1 MTTYDFDRVIDRTGT
16 FATKLDGL
24 DQMFGRHDVTPLWIA
39 DLDFAV
45 CPEITA
51 ALRHR
56 LDHPV
61 LGYSAA
67 PDSYWNSIINWQH
80 HRHNF
85 EITREE
91 LCFIQGVVKGLGLSI
106 NYFSN
111 RGDHIVIQ
119 PPVYHPFRMVIEGN
133 GRIVSENPLLF
144 DGTSYRMDLE
154 GLAKVI
160 ERDHPTMMI
169 LCNPHN
175 PAGRVWTADEIAK
188 MNEICQRNG
197 VKVIADEIHCEI
209 VMPGYKYIPF
219 ASVSDD
225 CLANS
230 VTLLSPTK
238 GFNIAGLQIANIVCS
253 DEIVRKRINRAINI
267 NEVCDVNPFGV
278 VALQAAYNESADWLD
293 QMNAYVYDNYIELKS
308 FCHEYLP
315 KLEVLRLEGTYL
327 AWVDVNA
334 LEFTTDELTQ
344 FLADK
349 ANVMVNSGTMY
360 GQKAGQGYIRINLAC
375 PRQRLREALNRI
387 GRLLAEYMIDDIE
400 GCPM

>member
-1 MTTYDFDRVIDRTGT
+1 MEKFDFDKLTARRGSNCYKWDEAANDEVI
-16 FATKLDGL
+16 
-24 DQMFGRHDVTPLWIA
+24 PLWVA
-39 DLDFAV
+39 DMDFEVA
-45 CPEITA
+45 PAIKE
-51 ALRHR
+51 ALRKRVEHG
-56 LDHPV
+56 V
-61 LGYSAA
+61 FGYTMV
-67 PDSYWNSIINWQH
+67 PDSYYDAIINWFDN
-80 HRHNF
+80 RHGWYINRDW
-85 EITREE
+85 ILYTTA
-91 LCFIQGVVKGLGLSI
+91 VVPALSCALKALTLP
-106 NYFSN
+106 
-111 RGDHIVIQ
+111 GEKVLVQ
-119 PPVYHPFRMVIEGN
+119 TPVYNCFFSSIVNSGCLVEENRLVRDGN
-133 GRIVSENPLLF
+133 
-144 DGTSYRMDLE
+144 SYSIDFE
-154 GLAKVI
+154 DFEKKCKDEKV
-160 ERDHPTMMI
+160 TVFV

-175 PAGRVWTADEIAK
+175 PAGRVWTADEMAK
-188 MNEICQRNG
+188 MNEICRRNG

-344 FLADK
+344 LLADK

-387 GRLLAEYMIDDIE
+387 GRLLAEYMIDDIQ

>member
-1 MTTYDFDRVIDRTGT
+1 MEKFDFDKLTARRGSNCYKWDEAANDEVI
-16 FATKLDGL
+16 
-24 DQMFGRHDVTPLWIA
+24 PLWVA
-39 DLDFAV
+39 DMDFEVA
-45 CPEITA
+45 PAIKE
-51 ALRHR
+51 ALRKRVEHG
-56 LDHPV
+56 V
-61 LGYSAA
+61 FGYTMV
-67 PDSYWNSIINWQH
+67 PDSYYDAIINWFDN
-80 HRHNF
+80 RHGLHINRDW
-85 EITREE
+85 ILYTTA
-91 LCFIQGVVKGLGLSI
+91 VVPALSCALKALTLP
-106 NYFSN
+106 
-111 RGDHIVIQ
+111 GEKVLVQ
-119 PPVYHPFRMVIEGN
+119 TPVYNCFFSSIVNSGCLVEENRLVRDGN
-133 GRIVSENPLLF
+133 SYSIDF
-144 DGTSYRMDLE
+144 DDFE
-154 GLAKVI
+154 KKCKDEKV
-160 ERDHPTMMI
+160 TVFV

-175 PAGRVWTADEIAK
+175 PAGRVWTADEMAK
-188 MNEICQRNG
+188 MNDICQRNG

-278 VALQAAYNESADWLD
+278 VALQAAYNDSADWLD

-334 LEFTTDELTQ
+334 LEFTADELTQ
-344 FLADK
+344 LLADK

-387 GRLLAEYMIDDIE
+387 GRLLAEYMIDDIQ

>member
-1 MTTYDFDRVIDRTGT
+1 MEKFDFDKLTARRGSNCYKWDEAANDEVI
-16 FATKLDGL
+16 
-24 DQMFGRHDVTPLWIA
+24 PLWVA
-39 DLDFAV
+39 DMDFEVA
-45 CPEITA
+45 PAIKE
-51 ALRHR
+51 ALRKRVEHG
-56 LDHPV
+56 V
-61 LGYSAA
+61 FGYTMV
-67 PDSYWNSIINWQH
+67 PDSYYDAIINWFDN
-80 HRHNF
+80 RHGLHINRDW
-85 EITREE
+85 ILYTTA
-91 LCFIQGVVKGLGLSI
+91 VVPALSCALKTLTLP
-106 NYFSN
+106 
-111 RGDHIVIQ
+111 GEKVLVQ
-119 PPVYHPFRMVIEGN
+119 TPVYNCFFSSIVNSGCLVEENRLVRDGN
-133 GRIVSENPLLF
+133 
-144 DGTSYRMDLE
+144 SYSIDFE
-154 GLAKVI
+154 DFEKKCKDEKV
-160 ERDHPTMMI
+160 TVFV

-175 PAGRVWTADEIAK
+175 PAGRVWTADEMAK

-238 GFNIAGLQIANIVCS
+238 GFNIAGLQIANIVCG

-308 FCHEYLP
+308 FCHECLP

-334 LEFTTDELTQ
+334 LEFTADELTQ
-344 FLADK
+344 LLADK

-387 GRLLAEYMIDDIE
+387 GRLLAEYMIDDIQ

>member
-1 MTTYDFDRVIDRTGT
+1 MEKFDFDKLTARRGSNCYKWDEAANDEVI
-16 FATKLDGL
+16 
-24 DQMFGRHDVTPLWIA
+24 PLWVA
-39 DLDFAV
+39 DMDFEVA
-45 CPEITA
+45 PAIKE
-51 ALRHR
+51 ALRKRVEHG
-56 LDHPV
+56 V
-61 LGYSAA
+61 FGYTMV
-67 PDSYWNSIINWQH
+67 PDSYYDAITNWFDNRHGWHINRDW
-80 HRHNF
+80 
-85 EITREE
+85 ILYTTA
-91 LCFIQGVVKGLGLSI
+91 VVPALSCALKALTLP
-106 NYFSN
+106 
-111 RGDHIVIQ
+111 GEKVLVQ
-119 PPVYHPFRMVIEGN
+119 TPVYNCFFSSIVNSGCLVEENRLVRDGN
-133 GRIVSENPLLF
+133 
-144 DGTSYRMDLE
+144 SYSIDFE
-154 GLAKVI
+154 DFEKKCKDEKV
-160 ERDHPTMMI
+160 TVFV

-175 PAGRVWTADEIAK
+175 PAGRVWTADEMAK

>member
-1 MTTYDFDRVIDRTGT
+1 MEKFDFDKLTARRGSNCYKWDEAANDEVI
-16 FATKLDGL
+16 
-24 DQMFGRHDVTPLWIA
+24 PLWVA
-39 DLDFAV
+39 DMDFEVA
-45 CPEITA
+45 PAIKE
-51 ALRHR
+51 ALRKRVEHG
-56 LDHPV
+56 V
-61 LGYSAA
+61 FGYTMV
-67 PDSYWNSIINWQH
+67 PDSYYDAIINWFDN
-80 HRHNF
+80 RHGWYINRDW
-85 EITREE
+85 ILYTTA
-91 LCFIQGVVKGLGLSI
+91 VVPALSCALKALTLP
-106 NYFSN
+106 
-111 RGDHIVIQ
+111 GEKVLVQ
-119 PPVYHPFRMVIEGN
+119 TPVYNCFFSSIVNSGCLVEENRLVRDGN
-133 GRIVSENPLLF
+133 SYSIDF
-144 DGTSYRMDLE
+144 DDFE
-154 GLAKVI
+154 KKCKDEKV
-160 ERDHPTMMI
+160 TVFV

-175 PAGRVWTADEIAK
+175 PAGRVWTADEMAK

-230 VTLLSPTK
+230 VTLLSPSK

>member
-1 MTTYDFDRVIDRTGT
+1 MEKFDFDKLTARRGSNCYKWDEADNDEVI
-16 FATKLDGL
+16 
-24 DQMFGRHDVTPLWIA
+24 PLWVA
-39 DLDFAV
+39 DMDFEVA
-45 CPEITA
+45 PAIKE
-51 ALRHR
+51 ALRKRVEHG
-56 LDHPV
+56 V
-61 LGYSAA
+61 FGYTMV
-67 PDSYWNSIINWQH
+67 PDSYYDAVINWFVN
-80 HRHNF
+80 RHGWHINRDW
-85 EITREE
+85 ILYTTA
-91 LCFIQGVVKGLGLSI
+91 VVPALSCALKALTLP
-106 NYFSN
+106 
-111 RGDHIVIQ
+111 GEKVLVQ
-119 PPVYHPFRMVIEGN
+119 TPVYNCFFSSIVNNGCLVEENRLVRDGN
-133 GRIVSENPLLF
+133 
-144 DGTSYRMDLE
+144 SYSIDFE
-154 GLAKVI
+154 DFEKKCKDEKV
-160 ERDHPTMMI
+160 TVFV

-175 PAGRVWTADEIAK
+175 PAGRVWTSDEMAK

-293 QMNAYVYDNYIELKS
+293 QMNAYIYDNYIELKS

-344 FLADK
+344 LLADK

-387 GRLLAEYMIDDIE
+387 GRLLAEYMIDDIQ

>member
-1 MTTYDFDRVIDRTGT
+1 MEKFDFDKLTARRGSNCYKWDEAANDEVI
-16 FATKLDGL
+16 
-24 DQMFGRHDVTPLWIA
+24 PLWVA
-39 DLDFAV
+39 DMDFEVA
-45 CPEITA
+45 PAIKE
-51 ALRHR
+51 ALRKRVEHG
-56 LDHPV
+56 V
-61 LGYSAA
+61 FGYTMV
-67 PDSYWNSIINWQH
+67 PDSYYDAIINWFDN
-80 HRHNF
+80 RHSWHINRDW
-85 EITREE
+85 ILYTTA
-91 LCFIQGVVKGLGLSI
+91 VVPALSCALKALTLP
-106 NYFSN
+106 
-111 RGDHIVIQ
+111 GEKVLVQ
-119 PPVYHPFRMVIEGN
+119 TPVYNCFFSSIVNSGCLVEENRLVRDGN
-133 GRIVSENPLLF
+133 
-144 DGTSYRMDLE
+144 SYSIDFE
-154 GLAKVI
+154 DFEKKCKDEKV
-160 ERDHPTMMI
+160 TVFV

-175 PAGRVWTADEIAK
+175 PAGRVWTADEMAK

-230 VTLLSPTK
+230 VTLLSPSK

-253 DEIVRKRINRAINI
+253 DEIVRKRINRAVNI

-334 LEFTTDELTQ
+334 LEFTADELTQ
-344 FLADK
+344 LLADK

-387 GRLLAEYMIDDIE
+387 GRLLAEYMIDDIQ

>member
-1 MTTYDFDRVIDRTGT
+1 MEKFDFDKLTARRGSNCYKWDEAANDEVI
-16 FATKLDGL
+16 
-24 DQMFGRHDVTPLWIA
+24 PLWVA
-39 DLDFAV
+39 DMDFEVA
-45 CPEITA
+45 PAIKE
-51 ALRHR
+51 ALRKRVEHG
-56 LDHPV
+56 V
-61 LGYSAA
+61 FGYTMV
-67 PDSYWNSIINWQH
+67 PDSYYDAIINWFVN
-80 HRHNF
+80 RHGWHINRDW
-85 EITREE
+85 ILYTTA
-91 LCFIQGVVKGLGLSI
+91 VVPALSCALKALTLP
-106 NYFSN
+106 
-111 RGDHIVIQ
+111 GEKVLVQ
-119 PPVYHPFRMVIEGN
+119 TPVYNCFFSSIVNSGCLVEENRLVRDGN
-133 GRIVSENPLLF
+133 
-144 DGTSYRMDLE
+144 SYSIDFE
-154 GLAKVI
+154 DFEKKCKDEKV
-160 ERDHPTMMI
+160 TVFV

-175 PAGRVWTADEIAK
+175 PAGRVWTADEMAK

-230 VTLLSPTK
+230 VTLLSPSK

-334 LEFTTDELTQ
+334 LEFTADELTQ
-344 FLADK
+344 LLADK

>member
-1 MTTYDFDRVIDRTGT
+1 MQKFDFDKLTARRGSNCYKWDEAANDEVI
-16 FATKLDGL
+16 
-24 DQMFGRHDVTPLWIA
+24 PLWVA
-39 DLDFAV
+39 DMDFEVA
-45 CPEITA
+45 PAIKE
-51 ALRHR
+51 ALRKRVEHG
-56 LDHPV
+56 V
-61 LGYSAA
+61 FGYTMV
-67 PDSYWNSIINWQH
+67 PDSYYDAIINWFDN
-80 HRHNF
+80 RHGLHINRDW
-85 EITREE
+85 ILYTTA
-91 LCFIQGVVKGLGLSI
+91 VVPALSCALKALTLP
-106 NYFSN
+106 
-111 RGDHIVIQ
+111 GEKVLVQ
-119 PPVYHPFRMVIEGN
+119 TPVYNCFFSSIVNSGCLVEENRLVRDGN
-133 GRIVSENPLLF
+133 SYSIDF
-144 DGTSYRMDLE
+144 DDFE
-154 GLAKVI
+154 KKCKDEKV
-160 ERDHPTMMI
+160 TVFV

-175 PAGRVWTADEIAK
+175 PAGRVWTADEMAK
-188 MNEICQRNG
+188 MNDICQRNG

-278 VALQAAYNESADWLD
+278 VALQAAYNDSADWLD

-334 LEFTTDELTQ
+334 LEFTADELTQ
-344 FLADK
+344 LLADK

-387 GRLLAEYMIDDIE
+387 GRLLAEYMIDDIQ

>member
-1 MTTYDFDRVIDRTGT
+1 MEKFDFDKLTARRGSNCYKWDEAANDEVI
-16 FATKLDGL
+16 
-24 DQMFGRHDVTPLWIA
+24 PLWVA
-39 DLDFAV
+39 DMDFEVA
-45 CPEITA
+45 PAIKE
-51 ALRHR
+51 ALRKRVEHG
-56 LDHPV
+56 V
-61 LGYSAA
+61 FGYTMV
-67 PDSYWNSIINWQH
+67 PDSYYDAIINWFDN
-80 HRHNF
+80 RHGWQINRDW
-85 EITREE
+85 ILYTTA
-91 LCFIQGVVKGLGLSI
+91 VVPALSCALKALTLP
-106 NYFSN
+106 
-111 RGDHIVIQ
+111 GEKVLVQ
-119 PPVYHPFRMVIEGN
+119 TPVYNCFFSSIVNSGCLVEENRLVRDGN
-133 GRIVSENPLLF
+133 
-144 DGTSYRMDLE
+144 SYSIHFEDFE
-154 GLAKVI
+154 KKCKDEKV
-160 ERDHPTMMI
+160 TVFV

-175 PAGRVWTADEIAK
+175 PAGRVWTADEMAK
-188 MNEICQRNG
+188 MNEICRRNG

-344 FLADK
+344 LLADK

>member
-1 MTTYDFDRVIDRTGT
+1 MEKFDFDKLTARRGSNCYKWDEAANDEVI
-16 FATKLDGL
+16 
-24 DQMFGRHDVTPLWIA
+24 PLWVA
-39 DLDFAV
+39 DMDFEVA
-45 CPEITA
+45 PAIKE
-51 ALRHR
+51 ALRKRVEHG
-56 LDHPV
+56 V
-61 LGYSAA
+61 FGYTMV
-67 PDSYWNSIINWQH
+67 PDSYYDAIINWFVN
-80 HRHNF
+80 RHGWHINRDW
-85 EITREE
+85 ILYTTA
-91 LCFIQGVVKGLGLSI
+91 VVPALSCALKALTLP
-106 NYFSN
+106 
-111 RGDHIVIQ
+111 GEKVLVQ
-119 PPVYHPFRMVIEGN
+119 TPVYNCFFSSIVNSGCLVEENRLVRDGN
-133 GRIVSENPLLF
+133 
-144 DGTSYRMDLE
+144 SYSIDFE
-154 GLAKVI
+154 DFEKKCKDEKV
-160 ERDHPTMMI
+160 TVFV

-175 PAGRVWTADEIAK
+175 PAGRVWTADEMAK

-230 VTLLSPTK
+230 VTLLSPSK

-349 ANVMVNSGTMY
+349 ANVKVNSGTMY

>member
-1 MTTYDFDRVIDRTGT
+1 MEKFDFDKLTARRGSNCYKWDEAANDEVI
-16 FATKLDGL
+16 
-24 DQMFGRHDVTPLWIA
+24 PLWVA
-39 DLDFAV
+39 DMDFEVA
-45 CPEITA
+45 PAIKE
-51 ALRHR
+51 ALRKRVEHG
-56 LDHPV
+56 V
-61 LGYSAA
+61 FGYTMV
-67 PDSYWNSIINWQH
+67 PDSYYDAIINWFDN
-80 HRHNF
+80 RHGLHINRDW
-85 EITREE
+85 ILYTTA
-91 LCFIQGVVKGLGLSI
+91 VVPALSCALKALTLP
-106 NYFSN
+106 
-111 RGDHIVIQ
+111 GEKVLVQ
-119 PPVYHPFRMVIEGN
+119 TPVYNCFFSS
-133 GRIVSENPLLF
+133 IVNSGCLVEENRLVR
-144 DGTSYRMDLE
+144 DGSSYSIDFNDFE
-154 GLAKVI
+154 KKCKDEKV
-160 ERDHPTMMI
+160 TVFV

-175 PAGRVWTADEIAK
+175 PAGRVWTADEMAK
-188 MNEICQRNG
+188 MNDICQRNG

-225 CLANS
+225 CLSNS

-253 DEIVRKRINRAINI
+253 DEIVRKRVNRAINI

-334 LEFTTDELTQ
+334 LEFTADELTQ
-344 FLADK
+344 LLADK

-387 GRLLAEYMIDDIE
+387 GRLLAEYMIDDIQ

>member
-1 MTTYDFDRVIDRTGT
+1 MEKFDFDKLTARRGSNCYKWDEAANDEVI
-16 FATKLDGL
+16 
-24 DQMFGRHDVTPLWIA
+24 PLWVA
-39 DLDFAV
+39 DMDFEVA
-45 CPEITA
+45 PAIKE
-51 ALRHR
+51 ALRKRVEHG
-56 LDHPV
+56 V
-61 LGYSAA
+61 FGYTMV
-67 PDSYWNSIINWQH
+67 PDSYYDAIINWFDN
-80 HRHNF
+80 RHGLHINRDW
-85 EITREE
+85 ILYTTA
-91 LCFIQGVVKGLGLSI
+91 VVPALSCALKALTLP
-106 NYFSN
+106 
-111 RGDHIVIQ
+111 GEKVLVQ
-119 PPVYHPFRMVIEGN
+119 TPVYNCFFSSIVNSGCLVEENRLVRDGN
-133 GRIVSENPLLF
+133 SYSIDF
-144 DGTSYRMDLE
+144 DDFE
-154 GLAKVI
+154 KKCKDEKV
-160 ERDHPTMMI
+160 TVFV

-175 PAGRVWTADEIAK
+175 PAGRVWTADEMAK
-188 MNEICQRNG
+188 MNDICQKNG

-278 VALQAAYNESADWLD
+278 VALQAAYNDSADWLD

-344 FLADK
+344 LLADK

-387 GRLLAEYMIDDIE
+387 GRLLAEYMIDDIQ

>member
-1 MTTYDFDRVIDRTGT
+1 MEKFDFDKLTARRGSNCYKWDEAANDEVI
-16 FATKLDGL
+16 
-24 DQMFGRHDVTPLWIA
+24 PLWVA
-39 DLDFAV
+39 DMDFEVA
-45 CPEITA
+45 PAIKE
-51 ALRHR
+51 ALRKRVEHG
-56 LDHPV
+56 V
-61 LGYSAA
+61 FGYTMV
-67 PDSYWNSIINWQH
+67 PDSYYDAVINWFVN
-80 HRHNF
+80 RHGWHINRDW
-85 EITREE
+85 ILYTTA
-91 LCFIQGVVKGLGLSI
+91 VVPALSCALKALTLP
-106 NYFSN
+106 
-111 RGDHIVIQ
+111 GEKVLVQ
-119 PPVYHPFRMVIEGN
+119 TPVYNCFFSSIVNNGCLVEENRLVRDGN
-133 GRIVSENPLLF
+133 
-144 DGTSYRMDLE
+144 SYSIDFE
-154 GLAKVI
+154 DFEKKCKDEKV
-160 ERDHPTMMI
+160 TVFV

-175 PAGRVWTADEIAK
+175 PAGRVWTSDEMAK

-344 FLADK
+344 LLADK

-387 GRLLAEYMIDDIE
+387 GRLLAEYMIDDIQ

>member
-1 MTTYDFDRVIDRTGT
+1 MEKFDFDKLTARRGSNCYKWDEAANDEVI
-16 FATKLDGL
+16 
-24 DQMFGRHDVTPLWIA
+24 PLWVA
-39 DLDFAV
+39 DMDFEVA
-45 CPEITA
+45 PAIKE
-51 ALRHR
+51 ALRKRVEHG
-56 LDHPV
+56 V
-61 LGYSAA
+61 FGYTMV
-67 PDSYWNSIINWQH
+67 PDSYYDAVINWFVN
-80 HRHNF
+80 RHGWHINRDR
-85 EITREE
+85 ILYTTA
-91 LCFIQGVVKGLGLSI
+91 VVPALSCALKALTLP
-106 NYFSN
+106 
-111 RGDHIVIQ
+111 GEKVLVQ
-119 PPVYHPFRMVIEGN
+119 TPVYNCFFSSIVNNGCLVEENRLVRDGN
-133 GRIVSENPLLF
+133 
-144 DGTSYRMDLE
+144 SYSIDFE
-154 GLAKVI
+154 DFEKKCKDEKV
-160 ERDHPTMMI
+160 TVFV

-175 PAGRVWTADEIAK
+175 PAGRVWTADEMAK

-278 VALQAAYNESADWLD
+278 VALQAAYNESAHWLD

-344 FLADK
+344 LLADK

>member
-1 MTTYDFDRVIDRTGT
+1 MEKFDFDKLTARRGSNCYKWDEAANDEVI
-16 FATKLDGL
+16 
-24 DQMFGRHDVTPLWIA
+24 PLWVA
-39 DLDFAV
+39 DMDFEVA
-45 CPEITA
+45 PAIKD
-51 ALRHR
+51 ALRKRVEHG
-56 LDHPV
+56 V
-61 LGYSAA
+61 FGYTMV
-67 PDSYWNSIINWQH
+67 PDSYYDAVINWFVN
-80 HRHNF
+80 RHGWHINRDW
-85 EITREE
+85 ILYTTA
-91 LCFIQGVVKGLGLSI
+91 VVPALSCALKALTLP
-106 NYFSN
+106 
-111 RGDHIVIQ
+111 GEKVLVQ
-119 PPVYHPFRMVIEGN
+119 TPVYNCFFSSIVNNGCLVEENRLVRDGN
-133 GRIVSENPLLF
+133 
-144 DGTSYRMDLE
+144 SYSIDFE
-154 GLAKVI
+154 DFEKKCKDEKV
-160 ERDHPTMMI
+160 TVFV

-175 PAGRVWTADEIAK
+175 PAGRVWTSDEMAK

-344 FLADK
+344 LLADK

-387 GRLLAEYMIDDIE
+387 GRLLAEYMIDDIQ

>member
-1 MTTYDFDRVIDRTGT
+1 MEKFDFDKLTARRGSNCYKWDEAANDEVI
-16 FATKLDGL
+16 
-24 DQMFGRHDVTPLWIA
+24 PLWVA
-39 DLDFAV
+39 DMDFEVA
-45 CPEITA
+45 PAIKE
-51 ALRHR
+51 ALRKRVEHG
-56 LDHPV
+56 V
-61 LGYSAA
+61 FGYTMV
-67 PDSYWNSIINWQH
+67 PDSYYDAVINWFVN
-80 HRHNF
+80 RHGWHINRDW
-85 EITREE
+85 ILYTTA
-91 LCFIQGVVKGLGLSI
+91 VVPALSCALKALTLP
-106 NYFSN
+106 
-111 RGDHIVIQ
+111 GEKVLVQ
-119 PPVYHPFRMVIEGN
+119 TPVYNCFFSSIVNSGCLVEENRLVRDGN
-133 GRIVSENPLLF
+133 
-144 DGTSYRMDLE
+144 SYSIDFE
-154 GLAKVI
+154 DFEKKCKDEKV
-160 ERDHPTMMI
+160 TVFV

-175 PAGRVWTADEIAK
+175 PAGRVWTSDEMAK

-238 GFNIAGLQIANIVCS
+238 GFNIVGLQIANIVCS

-344 FLADK
+344 LLADK

>member
-1 MTTYDFDRVIDRTGT
+1 MEKFDFDKLTARRGSNCYKWDEAANDEVI
-16 FATKLDGL
+16 
-24 DQMFGRHDVTPLWIA
+24 PLWVA
-39 DLDFAV
+39 DMDFEVA
-45 CPEITA
+45 PAIKE
-51 ALRHR
+51 ALRKRVEHG
-56 LDHPV
+56 V
-61 LGYSAA
+61 FGYTMV
-67 PDSYWNSIINWQH
+67 PDSYYDAVINWFVN
-80 HRHNF
+80 RHGWHINRDW
-85 EITREE
+85 ILYTTA
-91 LCFIQGVVKGLGLSI
+91 VVPALSCALKALTLP
-106 NYFSN
+106 
-111 RGDHIVIQ
+111 GEKVLVQ
-119 PPVYHPFRMVIEGN
+119 TPVYNCFFSSIVNNGCLVEENRLVRDGN
-133 GRIVSENPLLF
+133 
-144 DGTSYRMDLE
+144 SYSIDFE
-154 GLAKVI
+154 DFEKKCKDEKV
-160 ERDHPTMMI
+160 TVFV

-175 PAGRVWTADEIAK
+175 PAGRVWTSDEMAK
-188 MNEICQRNG
+188 MNEICQRNC

-344 FLADK
+344 LLADK

-387 GRLLAEYMIDDIE
+387 GRLLAEYMIDDIQ

>member
-1 MTTYDFDRVIDRTGT
+1 MEKFDFDKLTARRGSNCYKWDEAANDEVI
-16 FATKLDGL
+16 
-24 DQMFGRHDVTPLWIA
+24 PLWVA
-39 DLDFAV
+39 DMDFEVA
-45 CPEITA
+45 PAIKE
-51 ALRHR
+51 ALRKRVEHG
-56 LDHPV
+56 V
-61 LGYSAA
+61 FGYTMV
-67 PDSYWNSIINWQH
+67 PDSYYDAVINWFVN
-80 HRHNF
+80 RHGWHINRDW
-85 EITREE
+85 ILYTTA
-91 LCFIQGVVKGLGLSI
+91 VVPALSCALKALTLP
-106 NYFSN
+106 
-111 RGDHIVIQ
+111 GEKVLVQ
-119 PPVYHPFRMVIEGN
+119 TPVYNCFFSSIVNNGCLVEENRLVRDGN
-133 GRIVSENPLLF
+133 
-144 DGTSYRMDLE
+144 SYSIDFE
-154 GLAKVI
+154 DFEKKCKDEKV
-160 ERDHPTMMI
+160 TVFV

-175 PAGRVWTADEIAK
+175 PAGRVWTSDEMAK

-293 QMNAYVYDNYIELKS
+293 RMNAYVYDNYIELKS

-344 FLADK
+344 LLADK

-387 GRLLAEYMIDDIE
+387 GRLLAEYMIDDIQ

>member
-1 MTTYDFDRVIDRTGT
+1 MEKFDFDKLIARRGSNCYKWDEAANDEVI
-16 FATKLDGL
+16 
-24 DQMFGRHDVTPLWIA
+24 PLWVA
-39 DLDFAV
+39 DMDFEVA
-45 CPEITA
+45 PAIKE
-51 ALRHR
+51 ALRKRVEHG
-56 LDHPV
+56 V
-61 LGYSAA
+61 FGYTMV
-67 PDSYWNSIINWQH
+67 PDSYYDAIINWFDN
-80 HRHNF
+80 RHGCHINRDW
-85 EITREE
+85 ILYTTA
-91 LCFIQGVVKGLGLSI
+91 VVPALSCALKALTLP
-106 NYFSN
+106 
-111 RGDHIVIQ
+111 GEKVLVQ
-119 PPVYHPFRMVIEGN
+119 TPVYNCFFSSIVNSGCLVEENRLVRDGN
-133 GRIVSENPLLF
+133 
-144 DGTSYRMDLE
+144 SYSIDFE
-154 GLAKVI
+154 DFEKKCKDEKV
-160 ERDHPTMMI
+160 TVFV

-175 PAGRVWTADEIAK
+175 PAGRVWTADEMAK

-344 FLADK
+344 LLADK

>member
-1 MTTYDFDRVIDRTGT
+1 MQKFDFDKLTARRGSNCYKWDEAANDEVI
-16 FATKLDGL
+16 
-24 DQMFGRHDVTPLWIA
+24 PLWVA
-39 DLDFAV
+39 DMDFEVA
-45 CPEITA
+45 PAIKE
-51 ALRHR
+51 ALRKRVEHG
-56 LDHPV
+56 V
-61 LGYSAA
+61 FGYTMV
-67 PDSYWNSIINWQH
+67 PDSYYDAIINWFDN
-80 HRHNF
+80 RHGLHINRDW
-85 EITREE
+85 ILYTTA
-91 LCFIQGVVKGLGLSI
+91 VVPALSCALKALTLP
-106 NYFSN
+106 
-111 RGDHIVIQ
+111 GEKVLVQ
-119 PPVYHPFRMVIEGN
+119 TPVYNCFFSSIVNSGCLVEENRLVRDGN
-133 GRIVSENPLLF
+133 SYSIDF
-144 DGTSYRMDLE
+144 DDFE
-154 GLAKVI
+154 KKCKDEKV
-160 ERDHPTMMI
+160 TVFV

-175 PAGRVWTADEIAK
+175 PAGRVWTTDEMAK
-188 MNEICQRNG
+188 MNDICQRNG

-278 VALQAAYNESADWLD
+278 VALQAAYNDSADWLD

-334 LEFTTDELTQ
+334 LEFTADELTQ
-344 FLADK
+344 LLADK

-387 GRLLAEYMIDDIE
+387 GRLLAEYMIDDIQ

>member
-1 MTTYDFDRVIDRTGT
+1 MEKFDFDKLTARRGSNCYKWDEAANDEVI
-16 FATKLDGL
+16 
-24 DQMFGRHDVTPLWIA
+24 PLWVA
-39 DLDFAV
+39 DMDFEVA
-45 CPEITA
+45 PAIKE
-51 ALRHR
+51 ALRKRVEHG
-56 LDHPV
+56 V
-61 LGYSAA
+61 FGYTMV
-67 PDSYWNSIINWQH
+67 PDSYYDAVINWFVN
-80 HRHNF
+80 RHGWHINRDW
-85 EITREE
+85 ILYTTA
-91 LCFIQGVVKGLGLSI
+91 VVPALSCALKALTLP
-106 NYFSN
+106 
-111 RGDHIVIQ
+111 GEKVLVQ
-119 PPVYHPFRMVIEGN
+119 TPVYNCFFSSIVNNGCLVEENRLVRDGN
-133 GRIVSENPLLF
+133 
-144 DGTSYRMDLE
+144 SYSIDFE
-154 GLAKVI
+154 DFEKKCKDEKV
-160 ERDHPTMMI
+160 TVFV

-175 PAGRVWTADEIAK
+175 PAGRVWTADEMAK

-278 VALQAAYNESADWLD
+278 VALQAAYNESAHWLD

-344 FLADK
+344 LLADK

>member
-1 MTTYDFDRVIDRTGT
+1 MEKFDFDKLTARRGSNCYKWDEAANDEVI
-16 FATKLDGL
+16 
-24 DQMFGRHDVTPLWIA
+24 PLWVA
-39 DLDFAV
+39 DMDFEVA
-45 CPEITA
+45 PAIKE
-51 ALRHR
+51 ALRKRVEHG
-56 LDHPV
+56 V
-61 LGYSAA
+61 FGYTMV
-67 PDSYWNSIINWQH
+67 PDSYYDTIINWFDN
-80 HRHNF
+80 RHGWHINRDW
-85 EITREE
+85 ILYTTA
-91 LCFIQGVVKGLGLSI
+91 VVPALSCALKALTLP
-106 NYFSN
+106 
-111 RGDHIVIQ
+111 GEKVLVQ
-119 PPVYHPFRMVIEGN
+119 TPVYNCFFSSIVNSGCLVEENRLVRDGN
-133 GRIVSENPLLF
+133 
-144 DGTSYRMDLE
+144 SYSIDFE
-154 GLAKVI
+154 DFEKKCKDEKV
-160 ERDHPTMMI
+160 TVFV

-175 PAGRVWTADEIAK
+175 PAGRVWTADEMAK

-344 FLADK
+344 LLADK

>member
-1 MTTYDFDRVIDRTGT
+1 MEKFDFDKLTARRGSNCYKWDEAANDEVI
-16 FATKLDGL
+16 
-24 DQMFGRHDVTPLWIA
+24 PLWVA
-39 DLDFAV
+39 DMDFEVA
-45 CPEITA
+45 PAIKE
-51 ALRHR
+51 ALRKRVEHGVFGYTMV
-56 LDHPV
+56 PV
-61 LGYSAA
+61 
-67 PDSYWNSIINWQH
+67 SYYDAVINWFVN
-80 HRHNF
+80 RHGWHINRDW
-85 EITREE
+85 ILYTTA
-91 LCFIQGVVKGLGLSI
+91 VVPALSCALKALTLP
-106 NYFSN
+106 
-111 RGDHIVIQ
+111 GEKVLVQ
-119 PPVYHPFRMVIEGN
+119 TPVYNCFFSSIVNNGCLVEENRLVRDGN
-133 GRIVSENPLLF
+133 
-144 DGTSYRMDLE
+144 SYSIDFE
-154 GLAKVI
+154 DFEKKCKDEKV
-160 ERDHPTMMI
+160 TVFV

-175 PAGRVWTADEIAK
+175 PAGRVWTSDEMAK

-344 FLADK
+344 LLADK

-387 GRLLAEYMIDDIE
+387 GRLLAEYMIDDIQ

>member
-1 MTTYDFDRVIDRTGT
+1 MEKFDFDKLTARRGSNCYKWDEAANDEVI
-16 FATKLDGL
+16 
-24 DQMFGRHDVTPLWIA
+24 PLWVA
-39 DLDFAV
+39 DMDFEVA
-45 CPEITA
+45 PAIKD
-51 ALRHR
+51 ALRKRVEHG
-56 LDHPV
+56 V
-61 LGYSAA
+61 FGYTMV
-67 PDSYWNSIINWQH
+67 PDSYYDAVINWFVN
-80 HRHNF
+80 RHGWHINRDW
-85 EITREE
+85 ILYTTA
-91 LCFIQGVVKGLGLSI
+91 VVPALSCALKALTLP
-106 NYFSN
+106 
-111 RGDHIVIQ
+111 GEKVLVQ
-119 PPVYHPFRMVIEGN
+119 TPVYNCFFSSIVNNGCLVEENRLVRDGN
-133 GRIVSENPLLF
+133 
-144 DGTSYRMDLE
+144 SYSIDFE
-154 GLAKVI
+154 DFEKKCKDEKV
-160 ERDHPTMMI
+160 TVFV

-175 PAGRVWTADEIAK
+175 PAGRVWTSDEMAK

-197 VKVIADEIHCEI
+197 VKVTADEIHCEI

-344 FLADK
+344 LLADK

-387 GRLLAEYMIDDIE
+387 GRLLAEYMIDDIQ

>member
-1 MTTYDFDRVIDRTGT
+1 MEKFDFDKLTARRGSNCYKWDEAANDEVI
-16 FATKLDGL
+16 
-24 DQMFGRHDVTPLWIA
+24 PLWVA
-39 DLDFAV
+39 DMDFEVA
-45 CPEITA
+45 PAIKE
-51 ALRHR
+51 ALRKRVEHG
-56 LDHPV
+56 V
-61 LGYSAA
+61 FGYTMV
-67 PDSYWNSIINWQH
+67 PDSYYDAIINWFDI
-80 HRHNF
+80 RHGWHINRDW
-85 EITREE
+85 ILYTTA
-91 LCFIQGVVKGLGLSI
+91 VVPALSCALKALTLP
-106 NYFSN
+106 
-111 RGDHIVIQ
+111 GEKVLVQ
-119 PPVYHPFRMVIEGN
+119 TPVYNCFFSSIVNSGCLVEENRLVRDGN
-133 GRIVSENPLLF
+133 
-144 DGTSYRMDLE
+144 SYSIDFE
-154 GLAKVI
+154 DFEKKCKDEKV
-160 ERDHPTMMI
+160 TVFV

-175 PAGRVWTADEIAK
+175 PAGRVWTADEMAK

-293 QMNAYVYDNYIELKS
+293 QMNAYVYDNYIELTS

>member
-1 MTTYDFDRVIDRTGT
+1 MEKFDFDKLTARRGSNCYKWDEAANDEVI
-16 FATKLDGL
+16 
-24 DQMFGRHDVTPLWIA
+24 PLWVA
-39 DLDFAV
+39 DMDFEVA
-45 CPEITA
+45 PAIKE
-51 ALRHR
+51 ALRKRVEHG
-56 LDHPV
+56 V
-61 LGYSAA
+61 FGYTMV
-67 PDSYWNSIINWQH
+67 PDSYYDAVINWFVN
-80 HRHNF
+80 RHGWHINRDW
-85 EITREE
+85 ILYTTA
-91 LCFIQGVVKGLGLSI
+91 VVPALSCALKALTLP
-106 NYFSN
+106 
-111 RGDHIVIQ
+111 GEKVLVQ
-119 PPVYHPFRMVIEGN
+119 TPVYNCFFSSIVNNGCLVEENRLVRDGN
-133 GRIVSENPLLF
+133 
-144 DGTSYRMDLE
+144 SYSIDFE
-154 GLAKVI
+154 DFEKKCKDEKV
-160 ERDHPTMMI
+160 TVFV

-175 PAGRVWTADEIAK
+175 PAGRVWTADEMAK
-188 MNEICQRNG
+188 MNEICRRNG

-230 VTLLSPTK
+230 VTLQSPTK

-344 FLADK
+344 LLADK

>member
-1 MTTYDFDRVIDRTGT
+1 MEKFDFDKLTARRGSNCYKWDEAANDEVI
-16 FATKLDGL
+16 
-24 DQMFGRHDVTPLWIA
+24 PLWVA
-39 DLDFAV
+39 DMDFEVA
-45 CPEITA
+45 PAIKD
-51 ALRHR
+51 ALRKRVEHG
-56 LDHPV
+56 V
-61 LGYSAA
+61 FGYTMV
-67 PDSYWNSIINWQH
+67 PDSYYDAIINWFDN
-80 HRHNF
+80 RHGWDINRDW
-85 EITREE
+85 ILYTTA
-91 LCFIQGVVKGLGLSI
+91 VVPALSCALKALTLP
-106 NYFSN
+106 
-111 RGDHIVIQ
+111 GEKVLVQ
-119 PPVYHPFRMVIEGN
+119 TPVYNCFFSSIVNSGCLVEENRLVRDGN
-133 GRIVSENPLLF
+133 SYSIDF
-144 DGTSYRMDLE
+144 DDFE
-154 GLAKVI
+154 KKCKDEKV
-160 ERDHPTMMI
+160 TVFV

-175 PAGRVWTADEIAK
+175 PAGRVWTADEMAK
-188 MNEICQRNG
+188 MNDICQRNG

-278 VALQAAYNESADWLD
+278 VALQAAYNDSADWLD

-334 LEFTTDELTQ
+334 LEFTADELTQ
-344 FLADK
+344 LLADK

-387 GRLLAEYMIDDIE
+387 GRLLAEYMIDDIQ

>member
-1 MTTYDFDRVIDRTGT
+1 MQKFDFDKLTARRGSNCYKWDEAANDEVI
-16 FATKLDGL
+16 
-24 DQMFGRHDVTPLWIA
+24 PLWVA
-39 DLDFAV
+39 DMDFEVA
-45 CPEITA
+45 PAIKE
-51 ALRHR
+51 ALRKRVEHG
-56 LDHPV
+56 V
-61 LGYSAA
+61 FGYTMV
-67 PDSYWNSIINWQH
+67 PDSYYDAIINWFDN
-80 HRHNF
+80 RHGLHINRDW
-85 EITREE
+85 ILYTTA
-91 LCFIQGVVKGLGLSI
+91 VVPALSCALKALTLP
-106 NYFSN
+106 
-111 RGDHIVIQ
+111 GEKVLVQ
-119 PPVYHPFRMVIEGN
+119 TPVYNCFFSSIVNSGCLVEENRLVRDGN
-133 GRIVSENPLLF
+133 SYSIDF
-144 DGTSYRMDLE
+144 DDFE
-154 GLAKVI
+154 KKCKDEKV
-160 ERDHPTMMI
+160 TVFV

-175 PAGRVWTADEIAK
+175 PAGRVWTADEMAK

-278 VALQAAYNESADWLD
+278 VALQAAYNDSADWLD

-334 LEFTTDELTQ
+334 LEFTADELTQ
-344 FLADK
+344 LLADK

-387 GRLLAEYMIDDIE
+387 GRLLAEYMIDDIQ

>member
-1 MTTYDFDRVIDRTGT
+1 MEKFDFDKLTARRGSNCYKWDEAANDEVI
-16 FATKLDGL
+16 
-24 DQMFGRHDVTPLWIA
+24 PLWVA
-39 DLDFAV
+39 DMDFEVA
-45 CPEITA
+45 PAIKE
-51 ALRHR
+51 ALRKRVEHG
-56 LDHPV
+56 V
-61 LGYSAA
+61 FGYTMV
-67 PDSYWNSIINWQH
+67 PDSYYDAVINWFVN
-80 HRHNF
+80 RHGWHINRDW
-85 EITREE
+85 ILYTTA
-91 LCFIQGVVKGLGLSI
+91 VVPALSCALKALTLP
-106 NYFSN
+106 
-111 RGDHIVIQ
+111 GEKVLVQ
-119 PPVYHPFRMVIEGN
+119 TPVYNCFFSSIVNNGCLVEENRLVRDGN
-133 GRIVSENPLLF
+133 
-144 DGTSYRMDLE
+144 SYSIDFE
-154 GLAKVI
+154 DFEKKCKDEKV
-160 ERDHPTMMI
+160 TVFV

-175 PAGRVWTADEIAK
+175 PAGRVWTADEMAK
-188 MNEICQRNG
+188 MNEICRRNG

-230 VTLLSPTK
+230 VTLQSPTK

-278 VALQAAYNESADWLD
+278 VALQAAYNESAHWLD

-344 FLADK
+344 LLADK

>member
-1 MTTYDFDRVIDRTGT
+1 MEKFDFDKLTARRGSNCYKWDEATNDEVI
-16 FATKLDGL
+16 
-24 DQMFGRHDVTPLWIA
+24 PLWVA
-39 DLDFAV
+39 DMDFEVA
-45 CPEITA
+45 PAIKE
-51 ALRHR
+51 ALRKRVEHG
-56 LDHPV
+56 V
-61 LGYSAA
+61 FGYTMV
-67 PDSYWNSIINWQH
+67 PDSYYDAVINWFVN
-80 HRHNF
+80 RHGWHINRDW
-85 EITREE
+85 ILYTTA
-91 LCFIQGVVKGLGLSI
+91 VVPALSCALKALTLP
-106 NYFSN
+106 
-111 RGDHIVIQ
+111 GEKVLVQ
-119 PPVYHPFRMVIEGN
+119 TPVYNCFFSSIVNSGCLVEENRLVRDGN
-133 GRIVSENPLLF
+133 
-144 DGTSYRMDLE
+144 SYSIDFE
-154 GLAKVI
+154 DFEKKCKDEKV
-160 ERDHPTMMI
+160 TVFV

-175 PAGRVWTADEIAK
+175 PAGRVWTADEMAK

-209 VMPGYKYIPF
+209 VMPGYKFIPF

-344 FLADK
+344 LLADK

>member
-1 MTTYDFDRVIDRTGT
+1 MEKFDFDKLTARRGSNCYKWDEAANDEVI
-16 FATKLDGL
+16 
-24 DQMFGRHDVTPLWIA
+24 PLWVA
-39 DLDFAV
+39 DMDFEVA
-45 CPEITA
+45 PAIKE
-51 ALRHR
+51 ALRKRVEHG
-56 LDHPV
+56 V
-61 LGYSAA
+61 FGYTMV
-67 PDSYWNSIINWQH
+67 PDSYYDAIINWFDN
-80 HRHNF
+80 RHGWYINRDW
-85 EITREE
+85 ILYTTA
-91 LCFIQGVVKGLGLSI
+91 VVPALSCALKALTLP
-106 NYFSN
+106 
-111 RGDHIVIQ
+111 GEKVLVQ
-119 PPVYHPFRMVIEGN
+119 TPVYNCFFSSIVNSGCLVEENRLVRDGN
-133 GRIVSENPLLF
+133 SYSIDF
-144 DGTSYRMDLE
+144 DDFE
-154 GLAKVI
+154 KKCKDEKV
-160 ERDHPTMMI
+160 TVFV

-175 PAGRVWTADEIAK
+175 PAGRVWTADEMAK

-334 LEFTTDELTQ
+334 LEFTADELTQ
-344 FLADK
+344 LLADK

-387 GRLLAEYMIDDIE
+387 GRLLAEYMIDDIQ

>member
-1 MTTYDFDRVIDRTGT
+1 MEKFDFDKLTARRGSNCYKWDEAANDEVI
-16 FATKLDGL
+16 
-24 DQMFGRHDVTPLWIA
+24 PLWVA
-39 DLDFAV
+39 DMDFEVA
-45 CPEITA
+45 PAIKE
-51 ALRHR
+51 ALRKRVEHG
-56 LDHPV
+56 V
-61 LGYSAA
+61 FGYTMV
-67 PDSYWNSIINWQH
+67 PDSYYDAIINWFDN
-80 HRHNF
+80 RHGWYINRDW
-85 EITREE
+85 ILYTTA
-91 LCFIQGVVKGLGLSI
+91 VVPALSCALKALTLP
-106 NYFSN
+106 
-111 RGDHIVIQ
+111 GEKVLVQ
-119 PPVYHPFRMVIEGN
+119 TPVYNCFFSSIVNSGCLVEENRLVRDGN
-133 GRIVSENPLLF
+133 
-144 DGTSYRMDLE
+144 SYSIDFE
-154 GLAKVI
+154 DFEKKCKDEKV
-160 ERDHPTMMI
+160 TVFV

-175 PAGRVWTADEIAK
+175 PAGRVWTADEMAK
-188 MNEICQRNG
+188 MNEICRRNG

-230 VTLLSPTK
+230 VTLQSPTK

-344 FLADK
+344 LLADK